1 MYRSSIR
8 NRGGD
13 PYIHNM
19 EDFLPTDN
27 DHTYAK
33 PFRPRGL
40 KKQGRRIPKTRESA
54 KPKAAKE
61 VEVIDLT
68 KDEEDEVD
76 EVDTPTPLN
85 LRNRGEEEEKFK
97 PEECDLD
104 DIFQQSQKL
113 F

>member
-1 MYRSSIR
+1 
-8 NRGGD
+8 
-13 PYIHNM
+13 M

-40 KKQGRRIPKTRESA
+40 KKQGRRIPKTRESP
-54 KPKAAKE
+54 KPKAPKE

-85 LRNRGEEEEKFK
+85 LRNRGEEEEINK
-97 PEECDLD
+97 EEHDSD

-113 F
+113 FLKINKRN